1 MTLTQLAYLVA
12 VDAHQHFGRA
22 AESCNVTQPTLSMQL
37 RKLERTLGVL
47 LFDRS
52 RVPVVPTE
60 VGSLVIAQARVALRE
75 AARILDVRDAAAGI
89 VAGELRLGV
98 IPTLAPYLLP
108 RVLPVLAHDYPQL
121 ELIIE
126 ERVTDDILDGLR
138 RDTLDAGVVAS
149 PVTSPNLIERVLFS
163 EPFVGY
169 VSASH
174 RLARRRSISAADLSL
189 DDLWLLAEG
198 HCFRTQT
205 VQLCSE
211 RSARGGRPVGAA
223 SATRANVEVR
233 VLDDA
238 EHVAERIANRCDSN
252 APAHV
257 LGRLV
262 QLGANP
268 EQAVKRFLN
277 VGHAPVSRRP
287 TLARRPFTVRIQ
299 PELEATHVEANVERL
314 VKVRRGPD
322 GARVPLLRLR
332 DVRYMIDDSAQTQH
346 IRHETVSRS
355 VGFASSGHGRCTN
368 CKSTVQRRYQMAD
381 NREQSAA
388 WDSEKK
394 LDTEEKS
401 LIGDEAEDRNLTGS
415 TTYVTLPDQGEQ
427 QSDQGS
433 DQGSNKKSQKSG
445 NNSGNNSG
453 NKSSDSNRG
462 DKRS

>member
-12 VDAHQHFGRA
+12 VDTHQHFGRA

-75 AARILDVRDAAAGI
+75 AARISDVRDAAAGI

-211 RSARGGRPVGAA
+211 RSARGGRSEGSCTVG
-223 SATRANVEVR
+223 VR
-233 VLDDA
+233 FESGNL
-238 EHVAERIANRCDSN
+238 ET
-252 APAHV
+252 
-257 LGRLV
+257 LKRLV
-262 QLGANP
+262 ERG
-268 EQAVKRFLN
+268 
-277 VGHAPVSRRP
+277 VGMTLLPALAAADLCTAAQRR
-287 TLARRPFTVRIQ
+287 LLRPFSKPAPSRDI
-299 PELEATHVEANVERL
+299 RL
-314 VKVRRGPD
+314 VLRRAYHKQYLVNAVVD
-322 GARVPLLRLR
+322 CLL
-332 DVRYMIDDSAQTQH
+332 
-346 IRHETVSRS
+346 
-355 VGFASSGHGRCTN
+355 N
-368 CKSTVQRRYQMAD
+368 
-381 NREQSAA
+381 
-388 WDSEKK
+388 
-394 LDTEEKS
+394 
-401 LIGDEAEDRNLTGS
+401 
-415 TTYVTLPDQGEQ
+415 TLPDI
-427 QSDQGS
+427 SA
-433 DQGSNKKSQKSG
+433 
-445 NNSGNNSG
+445 
-453 NKSSDSNRG
+453 R
-462 DKRS
+462 